1 MSYFPY
7 NFQMHIISNSTFT
20 KISKKN
26 SAQNSKWISELC
38 DYSNETQVNIIKLN
52 FIKIKYNKK

>member
-52 FIKIKYNKK
+52 FIKIK